1 MLQRVFHKRGKGC
14 GEPSEG
20 RCAVSKEEGIRQ
32 EEGRHVSSLAQV
44 LRGRAKKRSH
54 PMIGTRASVPLRGAT
69 QFRSDRAAPSCPRVA
84 AGEAAPVSR
93 PAGSAVF
100 GRVHLRKA
108 LSTLGQMPAGPLSVR
123 RNSGYFCAVVAVNA
137 VILPYFSPKV
147 KELWKNYRAKGTR
160 LGFMPMRQSRS
171 PRARPWMSISA
182 VATLVAMGTEC

>member
-20 RCAVSKEEGIRQ
+20 RCAVSKGEGDTARAG
-32 EEGRHVSSLAQV
+32 ETCELFGASSP
-44 LRGRAKKRSH
+44 RKSKKRSH

-69 QFRSDRAAPSCPRVA
+69 QFRSGRAAPSCPRVA